1 MSEQPPEVPIVLE
14 ELDFRRMLARE
25 VQRATRYPDF
35 LSLCLVRLNPPSRSD
50 AAINVGIARK
60 LAEMLR
66 ASDLVGMVGEDI
78 AVILVHTPDTDA
90 IGISARM
97 QRALQEFALAAS
109 SGGRSG
115 SISVEFA
122 LAAFPGDATTVEA
135 LLDRAQAR
143 LSKLS

>member
-1 MSEQPPEVPIVLE
+1 MSEQPPEV
-14 ELDFRRMLARE
+14 
-25 VQRATRYPDF
+25 QSATRYPDF

-50 AAINVGIARK
+50 AAMNVGIARK

-78 AVILVHTPDTDA
+78 AVILVHKPDTDA

-115 SISVEFA
+115 PVSVEFA
-122 LAAFPGDATTVEA
+122 LAAFPGDA
-135 LLDRAQAR
+135 
-143 LSKLS
+143 

>member
-35 LSLCLVRLNPPSRSD
+35 LSLCLVRLDPPSRSD
-50 AAINVGIARK
+50 AGINVGIARK

-97 QRALQEFALAAS
+97 QRTLQEFALAAS
-109 SGGRSG
+109 SFGLSYSMD
-115 SISVEFA
+115 SIS
-122 LAAFPGDATTVEA
+122 GTVW
-135 LLDRAQAR
+135 
-143 LSKLS
+143 